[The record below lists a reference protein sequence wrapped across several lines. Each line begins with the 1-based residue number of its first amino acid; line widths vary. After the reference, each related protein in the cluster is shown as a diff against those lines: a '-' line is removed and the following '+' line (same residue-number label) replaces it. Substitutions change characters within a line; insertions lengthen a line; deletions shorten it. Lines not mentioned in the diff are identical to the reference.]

1 MHFLSSLKSQTIL
14 LVLSAMVIGATA
26 TAVWVQS
33 VSNWNRHLEHSYL
46 TGLAL
51 HDTLRDGVKI
61 PDGLTITP
69 LNGADA
75 RLAAAGL
82 FEKLPNV
89 SSNDQI
95 TQLTLA
101 SATKNG
107 EVKNRINIS
116 VVSPD
121 LKYPIAKLQ
130 QKQPVSAGGKLAA
143 LLRMLTT
150 YCSKSTLFV
159 QYSDGPWWRVD
170 GPSIW
175 GCANAPMDFRLP
187 ALAMVVVSLGA
198 LISIIIATSG
208 TFHNFAAKLARR
220 GLFSSPKSYDL
231 AGPDELRALINVIN
245 EYQKVEQESLAK
257 RAAFLSGVSHDL
269 GTPATRLRL
278 RTEFIT
284 DKDLQRKMHADI
296 DQMTQMIKSVLSYT
310 QSEMRMEDLR
320 RISLIS
326 LIEAIVADYEDAGQ
340 PVRYLEPDLPQIAAR
355 TILFNSVPKPLS
367 DKVAKQHGIVIQVRP
382 ISLQRALT
390 NLIDNALKYGRKADV
405 SIQASS
411 QAVQIHI
418 RDYGDSIT
426 PEYLGNL
433 TRPFD
438 RGTNAEN
445 VDGYGIGLA
454 IASTIAA
461 QHGGNIRFENWA
473 QGICA
478 VLTLPR

>member
-175 GCANAPMDFRLP
+175 GCANAPMDLRLP

-245 EYQKVEQESLAK
+245 EYQKAEQESLAK

>member
-14 LVLSAMVIGATA
+14 LVISAMVIGATA

-130 QKQPVSAGGKLAA
+130 QKQPASAGGKLAA

-208 TFHNFAAKLARR
+208 TFHNFAATLARR

>member
-175 GCANAPMDFRLP
+175 GCANAPMDLRLP
-187 ALAMVVVSLGA
+187 ALAMVVVSLGV

-245 EYQKVEQESLAK
+245 EYQKAEQESLAK

>member
-14 LVLSAMVIGATA
+14 LVISAMVIGATA

-89 SSNDQI
+89 SANDQI

-208 TFHNFAAKLARR
+208 TFHNFAATLARR

-245 EYQKVEQESLAK
+245 EYQKAEQESLAK

-340 PVRYLEPDLPQIAAR
+340 PVRYLEPDLPQITAR
-355 TILFNSVPKPLS
+355 TILFNSAPKPLS

>member
-14 LVLSAMVIGATA
+14 LVISAMVIGATA

-51 HDTLRDGVKI
+51 HDTLRDGAKI
-61 PDGLTITP
+61 PDGLAITQ
-69 LNGADA
+69 LNGVDA
-75 RLAAAGL
+75 RLAAARL

-89 SSNDQI
+89 SANDQI
-95 TQLTLA
+95 TQLSLA
-101 SATKNG
+101 SATQNG
-107 EVKNRINIS
+107 EVKNRINIA

-208 TFHNFAAKLARR
+208 TFHNFAATLARR
-220 GLFSSPKSYDL
+220 GLFSSPESYDL

-245 EYQKVEQESLAK
+245 EYQKAEQESLAK

-340 PVRYLEPDLPQIAAR
+340 PVRYLEPDLPQITAR
-355 TILFNSVPKPLS
+355 TILFNSAPKPLS